1 MELIQ
6 QDLLKL
12 HYGNRFEN
20 KLIETII
27 QDGIYKSIKQG
38 EVLMDFGLRV
48 SNMPL
53 LLSGAIKILRR
64 DEEGHELLLYFLEK
78 GDTCAM
84 TLTCCLGDAISQIKA
99 ETEMDT
105 ELVLIPIQRM
115 EDWLIYKT
123 WRDFV
128 FESYNARLYEM
139 LDVIDNLAFNN
150 MNERLIKY
158 LQNKVLLSKNSMLTI
173 SHQDIAADLNTSR
186 VVISRLLKQ
195 FEKDGKVILHRNR
208 LELR

>member
-1 MELIQ
+1 
-6 QDLLKL
+6 
-12 HYGNRFEN
+12 
-20 KLIETII
+20 
-27 QDGIYKSIKQG
+27 
-38 EVLMDFGLRV
+38 
-48 SNMPL
+48 
-53 LLSGAIKILRR
+53 
-64 DEEGHELLLYFLEK
+64 
-78 GDTCAM
+78 
-84 TLTCCLGDAISQIKA
+84 
-99 ETEMDT
+99 MDT

-158 LQNKVLLSKNSMLTI
+158 LQNKVLISKNNMLAI
-173 SHQDIAADLNTSR
+173 SHQDIAAELNTSR
-186 VVISRLLKQ
+186 VVISRLLKK
-195 FEKDGKVILHRNR
+195 FEKEGKVILHRNR

>member
-6 QDLLKL
+6 QDILKR
-12 HYGNRFEN
+12 HYGNRFDD
-20 KLIETII
+20 KLIEAII
-27 QDGIYKSIKQG
+27 QDGIYKSVKQG
-38 EVLMDFGLRV
+38 EVLMDFGLRI
-48 SNMPL
+48 SSMPL

>member
-27 QDGIYKSIKQG
+27 QDGIYKSVKQG
-38 EVLMDFGLRV
+38 EVLMDFGLRI

-53 LLSGAIKILRR
+53 LLNGAIKIIRKD
-64 DEEGHELLLYFLEK
+64 DEGGELLLYFLEK

-84 TLTCCLGDAISQIKA
+84 TLACCLGDAISQIKA
-99 ETEMDT
+99 EAEMDT

-150 MNERLIKY
+150 MNERLLKY
-158 LQNKVLLSKNSMLTI
+158 LQNKVLVSKNNMLPI
-173 SHQDIAADLNTSR
+173 SHQEIAAELNTSR

-195 FEKDGKVILHRNR
+195 YEKEGKVILHRNR